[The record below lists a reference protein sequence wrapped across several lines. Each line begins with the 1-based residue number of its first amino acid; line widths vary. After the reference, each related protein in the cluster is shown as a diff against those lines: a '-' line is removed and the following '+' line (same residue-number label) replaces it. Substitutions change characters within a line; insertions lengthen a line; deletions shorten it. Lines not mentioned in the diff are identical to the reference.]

1 MENENLNIGILNS
14 FLELLMQPMDD
25 NTLIWLI
32 FFSQENIT
40 LVNPLVQEW

>member
-40 LVNPLVQEW
+40 LVNPLVQE